1 MPRVNAKKLK
11 IIKENM
17 ALANNRKQKFRN
29 FISKNPKPNPNV
41 SDPNETTKGTKMVRN
56 MIKEGYNIYDVL
68 NDYGRGAI
76 SSSNDTHSAPRKW
89 EKWLGGRGDGDP
101 SPDTKHSE
109 IKLNEV
115 DEKHEL
121 PAKNPVLN
129 IGAIQPSRASDY
141 NSFEESSCYKKMKN
155 MWVTTYSDN
164 YQKIQGSFVFKVD
177 DPLWF
182 SRVKE
187 DYEFFLKL
195 YKERRD
201 AGLRSSK
208 SSIVPSTTSSPN
220 GTLQVR
226 SDSIM
231 LSKSFFREV
240 SKHYDK

>member
-1 MPRVNAKKLK
+1 MSRIKPEKLK

-17 ALANNRKQKFRN
+17 VLAKNREQAFKSFV
-29 FISKNPKPNPNV
+29 SVNPKPDPNV
-41 SDPNETTKGTKMVRN
+41 CDPKETIKGVDMVKN
-56 MIKEGYNIYDVL
+56 MIKEGHNIYDVL

-76 SSSNDTHSAPRKW
+76 ASSNDTHSAPRKW

-101 SPDTKHSE
+101 NPDTKHGE
-109 IKLNEV
+109 IKLNAV
-115 DEKHEL
+115 DEKHVL
-121 PAKNPVLN
+121 PARNPALN
-129 IGAIQPSRASDY
+129 IGRIQPKRVDDY
-141 NSFEESSCYKKMKN
+141 KRFEDSSCYKKMQN

-164 YQKIQGSFVFKVD
+164 YRKIEGTFIFKVD

-182 SRVKE
+182 NRVKE
-187 DYEFFLKL
+187 DYEFFLNL
-195 YKERRD
+195 YIKRRD
-201 AGLRSSK
+201 MGIRSSN

-231 LSKSFFREV
+231 LTKDFFKEV